1 MACWRAL
8 GLGPHTENG
17 HVLPLGS
24 GEALGITP
32 VFFFGN
38 YSSIFLWRRAA
49 LVSVFQCPLGSDVL
63 GGYNLLSES
72 G

>member
-1 MACWRAL
+1 ML
-8 GLGPHTENG
+8 E
-17 HVLPLGS
+17 GS
-24 GEALGITP
+24 GLRTTHREWPRPASGKWGG
-32 VFFFGN
+32 FGN